1 MGFGTKLAIFGRR
14 LKGASLRR
22 MNQNIGAIHQETGK
36 NRALLLCDL
45 IWCTLRSGVG
55 YLDYHVFGFAQNRGA
70 NRKTFMT
77 MNHNVSL
84 ARMVNDA
91 TYYPLLN
98 DKFQF
103 LQRYEAFL
111 GRRWLDLREADPQ
124 TLARFCQD
132 CGVVFAK
139 PHAEFGGKGVER
151 LEPGPDTD
159 FVALHRRLMDGGQFL
174 VEEAIRQH
182 PEVARLCP
190 QSVNTLRVVTLLAE
204 GEAKFVYALLRI
216 GSGQG
221 HVDNISSG
229 GMYTLVGAQGELEF
243 PAFCDQTGLY
253 YDCHPMTG
261 VTYRG
266 YRLPFFQEAVDLCC
280 RAALVEPRL
289 GYIGWDVAI
298 TPDGPVLVEG
308 NNLPGYDM
316 AQNARFHPDGR
327 GLLPTFEALLGR
339 PIPRA

>member
-1 MGFGTKLAIFGRR
+1 
-14 LKGASLRR
+14 
-22 MNQNIGAIHQETGK
+22 
-36 NRALLLCDL
+36 
-45 IWCTLRSGVG
+45 
-55 YLDYHVFGFAQNRGA
+55 
-70 NRKTFMT
+70 MT

-91 TYYPLLN
+91 AYYPLLN

-103 LQRYEAFL
+103 LQRYGAFL
-111 GRRWLDLREADPQ
+111 GRRWLDLRQAGPQ
-124 TLARFCQD
+124 ELARLCQD

-139 PHAEFGGKGVER
+139 PHGEFGGKGVER

-159 FVALHRRLMDGGQFL
+159 FEALHRRLTENGQFL

-182 PEVARLCP
+182 PEVSRLCP
-190 QSVNTLRVVTLLAE
+190 QSVNTLRVVTLLAG
-204 GEAKFVYALLRI
+204 GEAKFVYALLRV

-229 GMYTLVGAQGELEF
+229 GMYTLVGPQGELEF

-253 YDCHPMTG
+253 YDRHPVTG
-261 VTYRG
+261 VAFRG
-266 YRLPFFQEAVDLCC
+266 YRLPFFREAVELCC
-280 RAALVEPRL
+280 QAAQVEPRL
-289 GYIGWDVAI
+289 GYIGWDVAV

-316 AQNARFHPDGR
+316 AQNARFHPDGK